1 MLTLEVKRLSSKFW
15 VYLIKCT
22 NPKNNRVAWYV
33 GWTQRDPETR
43 LVEHI
48 QGTGNAFLHSAIKHG
63 CTVEIHCKEWFYYHK
78 ESTNREAHLI
88 NQLRKRLLNIKLES
102 FKVKT
107 RISEKGNTLNYINAK
122 TNFEHLLGKDVK
134 IIKKLE
140 ILSIHPSKK

>member
-1 MLTLEVKRLSSKFW
+1 MDSKRPRNQISRTHTRNGQRFFTLT
-15 VYLIKCT
+15 
-22 NPKNNRVAWYV
+22 
-33 GWTQRDPETR
+33 
-43 LVEHI
+43 
-48 QGTGNAFLHSAIKHG
+48 AIKHG